1 VFGLFGPDDAERRG
15 ASAAAAL
22 RCADGMR
29 AELDRLNLARV
40 ASGRPPLA
48 LKIGVHTGPVV
59 AGTIGAPARHDYTV
73 NGDTVNAAARLP
85 QLCRTKG
92 RDLRVW
98 ETTHRLAAAAGE
110 ARPVVMRDAVVLRGR
125 DEPVTVLGLG

>member
-1 VFGLFGPDDAERRG
+1 
-15 ASAAAAL
+15 AAL

-59 AGTIGAPARHDYTV
+59 AGTIGAADRHDYTV
-73 NGDTVNAAARLP
+73 IGDTGNVAARLQ
-85 QLCRTKG
+85 QLCRTHG
-92 RDLRVW
+92 RDLLVSATTPRV
-98 ETTHRLAAAAGE
+98 AAAGGE
-110 ARPVVMRDAVVLRGR
+110 ARPVVRRDAVVRRGR